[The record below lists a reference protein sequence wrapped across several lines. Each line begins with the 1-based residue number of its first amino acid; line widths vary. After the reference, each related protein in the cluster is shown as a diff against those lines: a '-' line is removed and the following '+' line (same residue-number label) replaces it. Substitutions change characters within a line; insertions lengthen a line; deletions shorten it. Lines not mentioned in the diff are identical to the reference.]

1 MARPKS
7 AKVIDHLIGAMVAA
21 CREDAKLTHKQL
33 AAKSEVG
40 INELKQYEAGAA
52 RIPASHLLRIAQAL
66 DTPISYFFSAIDIAD
81 CTGMDGSTSESIGP
95 TECARVIQV
104 FSQFRSPETFDAAVA
119 IARSMVVL
127 EDRLNR

>member
-1 MARPKS
+1 MARPNS

-33 AAKSEVG
+33 AAKAEVG

-52 RIPASHLLRIAQAL
+52 RIPASHLLRIAQVL

-81 CTGMDGSTSESIGP
+81 CTGMDGSSSQGIGP

-104 FSQFRSPETFDAAVA
+104 FSQFRSPETFEAAVA